1 MWDARLNAVRERK
14 LREIADFAGLVRDDP
29 NRKAEYM
36 EIIDLLNRDIRVVD
50 ALSAKTE
57 LPESY
62 PIESETYRSRLS
74 KMDLLDEQGFDAS
87 RRTVFTDDD
96 RKAASEADESNEPAP
111 EVYDMILDINDA
123 VTLKTIREMKN
134 RKIDL
139 FIERE
144 MSGRFKDTA
153 CEDVISFLKTD
164 IKLIDK
170 IMAINITS
178 KESIETALKDILA
191 YVEKADEPKH
201 QKMYLNS
208 LNMDEQ
214 DLEGRFNDILMKLDS
229 VIRSR
234 YSYIVGE
241 ESENLFFE

>member
-1 MWDARLNAVRERK
+1 MWDARLNAIRERK

-29 NRKAEYM
+29 TRKAEYI
-36 EIIDLLNRDIRVVD
+36 EIIELLNRDVRVID
-50 ALSAKTE
+50 ALSSKTE
-57 LPESY
+57 LPESE
-62 PIESETYRSRLS
+62 PILSNTYRDRLS

-87 RRTVFTDDD
+87 RRTVFTDED
-96 RKAASEADESNEPAP
+96 RKAPETDEDEGPAP
-111 EVYDMILDINDA
+111 EIYDMILDINDA
-123 VTLKTIREMKN
+123 VSLKTIREMKN

-178 KESIETALKDILA
+178 KESIETALKDILE

-241 ESENLFFE
+241 ESENLFFQ

>member
-1 MWDARLNAVRERK
+1 MWDARLNAVKERK
-14 LREIADFAGLVRDDP
+14 LKEIADFAGLIHNDP
-29 NRKAEYM
+29 TRKAEYM
-36 EIIDLLNRDIRVVD
+36 EIIDLLNRDVRVVD
-50 ALSAKTE
+50 ALISKTE
-57 LPESY
+57 LPESE
-62 PIESETYRSRLS
+62 PITSETYRSRLS

-87 RRTVFTDDD
+87 RRTVFTDED
-96 RKAASEADESNEPAP
+96 RKTSTEDTDDGPAP
-111 EVYDMILDINDA
+111 EIYDMILDINDA
-123 VTLKTIREMKN
+123 VYLKTIREMKN

-139 FIERE
+139 FIDRE
-144 MSGRFKDTA
+144 LSGHFKDTA

-170 IMAINITS
+170 ILAINITS
-178 KESIETALKDILA
+178 KQSIEDALKDILE

-208 LNMDEQ
+208 LTMDEQ

-241 ESENLFFE
+241 GSDNLFFQ